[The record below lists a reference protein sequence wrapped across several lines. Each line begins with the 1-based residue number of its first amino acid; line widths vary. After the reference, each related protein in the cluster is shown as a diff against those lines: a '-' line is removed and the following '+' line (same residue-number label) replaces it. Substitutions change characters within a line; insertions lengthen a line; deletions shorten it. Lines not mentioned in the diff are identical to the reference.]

1 MPLAWTRE
9 DMGAGSAQDL
19 PCTRCKVLPLAS
31 KGMLTASQ
39 PPSLETES
47 NVAFT
52 GHNALS
58 PGAVMLTAKL

>member
-9 DMGAGSAQDL
+9 DMGAGSTQDF
-19 PCTRCKVLPLAS
+19 PDTRCKVLPLAS

-47 NVAFT
+47 VSFA
-52 GHNALS
+52 GHSALS